1 MKSGATDVLTARE
14 LQIAVL
20 ITQGFK
26 SKAIGSRL
34 NIAAA
39 TVDAHRARI
48 YSKLRVRKLST
59 LAASIVGTVAL
70 HRRAATTTLSA
81 TPAHLSDQASPPL

>member
-1 MKSGATDVLTARE
+1 MKSGATAVLTARE
-14 LQIAVL
+14 LQVAVL

-34 NIAAA
+34 NIAPA

-48 YSKLRVRKLST
+48 YSKLGVSKRSA
-59 LAASIVGTVAL
+59 LAASIAGTVAL
-70 HRRAATTTLSA
+70 HRQRRSIASSRAPAESA
-81 TPAHLSDQASPPL
+81 PG